1 MATNTAG
8 YPTDLWFEADGNLS
22 AKQFR
27 FVKMSSAKVIIC
39 NGATDTAIGILQNDP
54 TDGKGAKVRVIGHT
68 KVSSGAALTTGL
80 FIGPDTN
87 GQADSKIWGTD
98 KTEYIHGQVVVASG
112 AINGLA
118 EAVINCATPVLAV
131 TSA

>member
-1 MATNTAG
+1 MAANTGG

-27 FVKMSSAKVIIC
+27 FVKMSGVKVIIC

-54 TDGKGAKVRVIGHT
+54 TDGQSAKVRVLGHT
-68 KVSSGAALTTGL
+68 KVSSAAGLTTGL
-80 FIGPDTN
+80 FIGPDSN

-98 KTEYIHGQVVVASG
+98 VTEYIHGQVTVASG
-112 AINGLA
+112 AVNGLA
-118 EAVINCATPVLAV
+118 EAVINCATPVMAQ
-131 TSA
+131 TSG

>member
-1 MATNTAG
+1 MAADSGG
-8 YPTDLWFEADGNLS
+8 YPTDLWFEANGDLS

-27 FVKMSSAKVIIC
+27 FVKMSTTKVIIC

-54 TDGKGAKVRVIGHT
+54 TDGQSAKVRVLGHT
-68 KVSSGAALTTGL
+68 KVSSAAALSVGL
-80 FIGPDTN
+80 FIGPDSS

-98 KTEYIHGQVVVASG
+98 KTEYIHGQVTVASG
-112 AINGLA
+112 AVNGLA
-118 EAVINCATPVLAV
+118 EAVINCATPVMAQ